1 MPDLPEDRPT
11 EPLRPR
17 QPVAAEPVVARD
29 VAAVDPAWMARI
41 EDQIRSLKSM
51 MALIGVIALAALGLA
66 LYELLRDD
74 DDGDRT
80 GASRERVAQIDE
92 RVDRL
97 EGKAGGAPEE
107 SDVNRVQ
114 EGLEGKAEKSDVEDL
129 GSQIEELR
137 AAVEAGGSDDSTAQ
151 DLATLSEQVDQLA
164 AEVEELRRESEQ
176 QP

>member
-17 QPVAAEPVVARD
+17 QPVAAEPVAARE
-29 VAAVDPAWMARI
+29 VAAVDPGWMARI

-51 MALIGVIALAALGLA
+51 MALVGVLALAALGLA
-66 LYELLRDD
+66 LYDLLRDD
-74 DDGDRT
+74 DGGDRE

-97 EGKAGGAPEE
+97 EGRAGGAPKE
-107 SDVNRVQ
+107 SDVTRVQ
-114 EGLEGKAEKSDVEDL
+114 EGLEGKAEQSDVEDL
-129 GSQIEELR
+129 GAQIEELR
-137 AAVEAGGSDDSTAQ
+137 AAVEAGDSDDSTTQ
-151 DLATLSEQVDQLA
+151 DLATLSEQVEQLA
-164 AEVEELRRESEQ
+164 AEVEELRSESQQ

>member
-17 QPVAAEPVVARD
+17 QPVVAEPAVAPAA
-29 VAAVDPAWMARI
+29 AAVDPGWMARI

-51 MALIGVIALAALGLA
+51 MALIGVLALAALGIA
-66 LYELLRDD
+66 LYDLLTDD
-74 DDGDRT
+74 EGDGR
-80 GASRERVAQIDE
+80 GASRERVAQLDE

-97 EGKAGGAPEE
+97 EGKAGGASEE
-107 SDVNRVQ
+107 ADVTRLQ

-129 GSQIEELR
+129 GTQIEELR
-137 AAVEAGGSDDSTAQ
+137 AAVEAGGSDDALAE
-151 DLATLSEQVDQLA
+151 DLATLSEQVEQLA
-164 AEVEELRRESEQ
+164 AEVEELRNESQ